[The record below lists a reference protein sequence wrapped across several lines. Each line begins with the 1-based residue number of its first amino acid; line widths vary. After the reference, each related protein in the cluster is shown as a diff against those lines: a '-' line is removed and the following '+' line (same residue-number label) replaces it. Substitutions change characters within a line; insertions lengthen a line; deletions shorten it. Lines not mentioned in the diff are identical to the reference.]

1 MFDHTAV
8 MLVTRF
14 ISYPANTIYADNN
27 LYLIENVLHKLYFFF
42 VMERNRVVRRINR
55 IKENNNDLGFAIVD
69 KTILKIFF
77 IKMFGVFKFGE
88 KHL

>member
-1 MFDHTAV
+1 
-8 MLVTRF
+8 
-14 ISYPANTIYADNN
+14 
-27 LYLIENVLHKLYFFF
+27 
-42 VMERNRVVRRINR
+42 MERNRVVRRINR

-88 KHL
+88 KNLWYNSKKYFFSPIF